1 MARAASLGGTLASE
15 TGSLSQRIRG
25 LTALSGH
32 YKPDEGEPGQD
43 LIAFGEFVLSYPP
56 QFRLPGAAIDPVR
69 LSKQWVT
76 TTEGEYFFS
85 PSISALSR
93 NDDLAP
99 SCLPRGQL
107 DRSPVGHGGEELEP
121 PGTEKVES
129 SAAPNMTTDS
139 VACRTLTAV
148 PPPVQSTGTSSISD
162 GSVIVI
168 SRSSSFASLSPRW
181 R

>member
-15 TGSLSQRIRG
+15 TGSRSQRIRG

-85 PSISALSR
+85 PSISAL
-93 NDDLAP
+93 
-99 SCLPRGQL
+99 
-107 DRSPVGHGGEELEP
+107 EW
-121 PGTEKVES
+121 
-129 SAAPNMTTDS
+129 
-139 VACRTLTAV
+139 
-148 PPPVQSTGTSSISD
+148 
-162 GSVIVI
+162 
-168 SRSSSFASLSPRW
+168 LSGKPK
-181 R
+181 